1 MRMKNAVKER
11 HTRTEENKEVKSEL
25 GTENGECLKVNE
37 EKKKQNTN
45 IFMNLQGDTYG
56 LFCKA
61 ANRLCLIAVV

>member
-37 EKKKQNTN
+37 EKKKTEYEY
-45 IFMNLQGDTYG
+45 IYELAGGYLWTI
-56 LFCKA
+56 L
-61 ANRLCLIAVV
+61 